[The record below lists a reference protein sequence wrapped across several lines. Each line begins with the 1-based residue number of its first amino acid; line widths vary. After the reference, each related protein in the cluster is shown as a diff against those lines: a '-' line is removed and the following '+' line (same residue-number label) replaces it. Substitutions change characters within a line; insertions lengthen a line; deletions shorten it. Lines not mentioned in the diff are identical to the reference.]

1 MSVVVCGDANP
12 AGNVALTYKGGCR
25 VKLDM
30 HEAYRCTGCG
40 GWFHK
45 DCIME
50 HFKLEADHDWGRQQE
65 RERIAGTTQE
75 LADRLITTLDSLMP
89 SEKADAIV
97 RDVATELYTDV
108 LGVPG
113 EIVIDTDQPTGMMHG
128 GFGQNGRRAAMAIAK
143 YKFKPEPKQ

>member
-1 MSVVVCGDANP
+1 MSIVICGDAN
-12 AGNVALTYKGGCR
+12 AGGNITLHYKGSCGH
-25 VKLDM
+25 KLDM
-30 HEAYRCTGCG
+30 HEAYRCTGCS

-45 DCIME
+45 DCIIE

-65 RERIAGTTQE
+65 RERLAGDVQE

-113 EIVIDTDQPTGMMHG
+113 DIVVDTSQPTGHMHIG
-128 GFGQNGRRAAMAIAK
+128 GARGVKKQMLPLAK
-143 YKFKPEPKQ
+143 YKFQRK